1 MKQKTFISH
10 SSKDKSIVRELADKL
25 TKENIWF
32 DAWNMD
38 TGDILSE
45 KIEKGIDE
53 AKNFLIILSK
63 NSIDSPWVKYE
74 LNMALIKYLEEE
86 DYKIFI
92 ARIDDV
98 EVPLRLKPFL
108 RIDSNGCNNVA
119 QDIYNKLFGKDI
131 NLHVKSFKRQFINRQ
146 DEISALQDMFYE
158 SDIKFINIIG
168 FYGIGKSSL
177 IQEAFKRI
185 YANSKFVE
193 INLSQAHFGS
203 RLTLDLCSKAG
214 VELPPDG
221 VTEQELNGK
230 NLLAIETLLANET
243 FVVFNRFESVLDDS
257 GSPNNDIKTI
267 FEYFKEKDALRKL
280 PFITL
285 STRWADWDF
294 IEKDNI
300 GNLKI
305 GGLTNKH
312 LSFILKSEIERSSPT
327 LEIKDSELLNLAD
340 LLHGY
345 PLAGKL
351 AAPFVVKF
359 GSIEFLSKNLHI
371 VNQIKIDIAEDII
384 SKVVLAET
392 DTNVLE
398 LLAIFEYPL
407 NPIYISETLGI
418 SADTFN
424 ICIDNL
430 TNYNLIETDG
440 TGMMLHPL
448 INDYYLKL
456 ARSNPGFGIMAEKLA
471 NISKNKLESLRY
483 TSPDYVYWLTNTC
496 RLLFYCGKLDEG
508 RQLRYDLLGEVKVA
522 AIRLY
527 QNRDYSTSLK
537 FCNNYLE
544 TKPEDKDI
552 LFTKARCLSRIGDYK
567 ESENILNNLV
577 LNEHSRFLLA
587 KYYYALGRAYI
598 ENSQNSEEHLD
609 VAEKYFMKSIGKNE
623 HPSAL
628 QSMSELL
635 YRKGKLNDA
644 ASFIERKL
652 KDSPADPFALSI
664 YADILWSLER
674 KPEAIDR
681 IMEALKHQPKNP
693 NFLFRAGRFLQGH
706 KSRAAYG
713 FFRDAIRY
721 DSDYID
727 ARLSI
732 ADTCLDLNY
741 IDEAKMHLNHISKKA
756 IGEKKYVYESIRANL
771 ALKEDNIDAAEEIA
785 SGLIKRNRDVVN
797 LGLLAK
803 IYIAKYRNSLLKGFN
818 KLAESDKNRAIE
830 LINEGLSMEPSN
842 EILRNMLSS
851 LK

>member
-1 MKQKTFISH
+1 MNQKTFISH
-10 SSKDKSIVRELADKL
+10 SSKDKAIVKELAEKL
-25 TKENIWF
+25 SNEKIWF
-32 DAWNMD
+32 DAWDMD
-38 TGDILSE
+38 AGDVLSE

-63 NSIDSPWVKYE
+63 NSVDSQWVKYE
-74 LNMALIKYLEEE
+74 LNIALIKYLEDE
-86 DYKIFI
+86 DYKILI

-108 RIDSNGCNNVA
+108 RIDSNGSDNIA
-119 QDIYNKLFGKDI
+119 QDIYNKLLGEKA
-131 NLHVKSFKRQFINRQ
+131 NPSVKSFKRQFINRQ

-185 YANSKFVE
+185 YASSSFIE
-193 INLSQAHFGS
+193 ISLSPAHFGS
-203 RLTLDLCSKAG
+203 RLTLELCSKAG

-221 VTEQELNGK
+221 ATGQELNDK
-230 NLLAIETLLANET
+230 NLLAIETLLSKGE
-243 FVVFNRFESVLDDS
+243 FIIFNRFESILDDS

-267 FEYFKEKDALRKL
+267 FEYFKEKDILKDF
-280 PFITL
+280 PFTIL
-285 STRWADWDF
+285 STRWADLDF
-294 IEKDNI
+294 IEKTSI
-300 GNLKI
+300 SNLKI

-312 LSFILKSEIERSSPT
+312 LSFILKSEIERSAPK
-327 LEIKDSELLNLAD
+327 LEIKDSDLLDLAA

-351 AAPFVVKF
+351 AAPFVVKY
-359 GSIEFLSKNLHI
+359 GSVEFLSKNLHL

-384 SKVVLAET
+384 SKVVLTET
-392 DTNVLE
+392 DTNILE

-418 SADTFN
+418 SAETFN
-424 ICIDNL
+424 ISIDNL

-456 ARSNPGFGIMAEKLA
+456 ARSNPNFEILAEKLA
-471 NISKNKLESLRY
+471 KISKNKLESLGN
-483 TSPDYVYWLTNTC
+483 TSLDYVYWLTNTC

-508 RQLRYDLLGEVKVA
+508 RQLRHDLIGEVKVA
-522 AIRLY
+522 AVKLY
-527 QNRDYSTSLK
+527 QKRDYSTSLK

-544 TKPEDKDI
+544 SRPEDKDI

-567 ESENILNNLV
+567 ESENILSSLV
-577 LNEHSRFLLA
+577 ENEHSRFLLA

-598 ENSQNSEEHLD
+598 ENSQNAEDHLD

-635 YRKGKLNDA
+635 YRKGKLKDA
-644 ASFIERKL
+644 VSFIERKL

-664 YADILWSLER
+664 YADILWSLDR
-674 KPEAIDR
+674 KSEAIDK
-681 IMEALKHQPKNP
+681 ITEALKHQPKNP

-706 KSRAAYG
+706 NTRAAYG

-721 DSDYID
+721 DSDYVD

-741 IDEAKMHLNHISKKA
+741 FEEAKEHLDYISKKA
-756 IGEKKYVYESIRANL
+756 IGEKKHVYDSIRANL
-771 ALKEDNIDAAEEIA
+771 ALKEEDIDTAEEIA
-785 SGLIKRNRDVVN
+785 NDLIRRNRDVVN
-797 LGLLAK
+797 IGLLAK
-803 IYIAKYRNSLLKGFN
+803 IHIAKCKYSEQKGFS

-830 LINEGLSMEPSN
+830 LIKEGLSIEPN
-842 EILRNMLSS
+842 NMILNNMLSS